1 MSEQSKQLT
10 RRWFEQ
16 VWNQQRE
23 EAIDEM
29 FAPGGKAYG
38 FPEPG
43 SVLVGPESFKSVHRT
58 FLGAFPD
65 LHISVNEIIAEG
77 DRVAVT
83 WTATMTH
90 LGDTLGFAP
99 TMKKETLHGSSFMT
113 IRDGQIHD
121 GTNYME
127 MQGLL
132 LRLQGTSVAA
142 IASQP
147 TAIAAP

>member
-1 MSEQSKQLT
+1 MSEANKQVV

-16 VWNQQRE
+16 VWNQQSE

-38 FPEPG
+38 FPKPD
-43 SVLVGPESFKSVHRT
+43 SVLVGPESFKSIHRI

-65 LHISVNEIIAEG
+65 LHITVREVVSED
-77 DRVAVT
+77 DRVAVS

-90 LGDTLGFAP
+90 LGEHLGFAP
-99 TMKKETLHGSSFMT
+99 TLKKETLDGSSFLVVK
-113 IRDGQIHD
+113 DGQIQE

-127 MQGLL
+127 MQGLIQ
-132 LRLQGTSVAA
+132 RLKES
-142 IASQP
+142 SEP
-147 TAIAAP
+147 AIAAKESSFA

>member
-1 MSEQSKQLT
+1 MSEQNKQLT

-29 FAPGGKAYG
+29 FAQGGKAYG
-38 FPEPG
+38 FPEPH
-43 SVLVGPESFKSVHRT
+43 SVLVGPESFKSVHRL

-65 LHISVNEIIAEG
+65 LHIAVNEIVAEG
-77 DRVAVT
+77 DKVAVT

-90 LGDTLGFAP
+90 LGDSLGFAP
-99 TMKKETLHGSSFMT
+99 TMKKETLHGSSFLT
-113 IRDGQIHD
+113 VRDGQIHE

-127 MQGLL
+127 MQALI
-132 LRLQGTSVAA
+132 LRLKGSSQA
-142 IASQP
+142 IIPEKETLLA
-147 TAIAAP
+147 